1 MVRLWYFKKIKE
13 WNRFFY
19 PFQALTCLKKISDG
33 SLDDVEFPNISN
45 QDGRGTISAHASGT
59 IFDFEDPLSPSGP
72 LANSL
77 LTEKDFEIPS
87 DSLEFH
93 LADGTPIKEKEA
105 LAQIGK

>member
-1 MVRLWYFKKIKE
+1 M
-13 WNRFFY
+13 
-19 PFQALTCLKKISDG
+19 
-33 SLDDVEFPNISN
+33 FPNISN
-45 QDGRGTISAHASGT
+45 QDGRGTLSAHASGV

-105 LAQIGK
+105 LSQIGKPTFSFKISPLEGVHLKVS